1 MGYSTG
7 FLRGILALTML
18 VALAGLCIGA
28 ANEIFGLG
36 LFTSGYPAP
45 LGGGE
50 GAEFGSYAIQL
61 GVIAAVSTVANLAL
75 ERHDG

>member
-7 FLRGILALTML
+7 FLRSILALTAL
-18 VALAGLCIGA
+18 VALIGLCIGA

-36 LFTSGYPAP
+36 LFASGYPAP
-45 LGGGE
+45 LGGE

-61 GVIAAVSTVANLAL
+61 GIVAVTSTVASLAL
-75 ERHDG
+75 ERRG

>member
-7 FLRGILALTML
+7 FLRGILALTTL
-18 VALAGLCIGA
+18 VALAGLCLGA

-36 LFTSGYPAP
+36 LFVSGYPAP
-45 LGGGE
+45 LGGE
-50 GAEFGSYAIQL
+50 GAEFGGYAIQL

>member
-7 FLRGILALTML
+7 FLRSILALTAL
-18 VALAGLCIGA
+18 VALIGLCIGA

-36 LFTSGYPAP
+36 LFASGYPAP

-50 GAEFGSYAIQL
+50 GVEFGSYAIQL
-61 GVIAAVSTVANLAL
+61 GIVAVISTVASLAL
-75 ERHDG
+75 ERRG

>member
-7 FLRGILALTML
+7 FLRGILALTTL
-18 VALAGLCIGA
+18 VALVGLCIGA

-36 LFTSGYPAP
+36 LFASGYPAP

-61 GVIAAVSTVANLAL
+61 AIVAVVSTAANLAL
-75 ERHDG
+75 ERHGG